1 MTPDRLDDLLQ
12 RALESGTIPDDAAPA
27 ERPEL
32 ERLLAARADIAAVR
46 AGIDAEAA
54 NALPAARARFQRY
67 LAAQRP
73 APVEVRAVASR
84 PGRFERL
91 FGGRRLSLAGS
102 LAAVLIVAAV
112 ALFVSRPFQGAQQV
126 QALGVDDYVQLTGTV
141 AAADAS
147 GITIETAEFGR
158 VAVAASGA
166 TFLDAAGAVMD
177 RPPRPGEAVSVA
189 GFVRDARQGRLA
201 IDGQTVA
208 LAAALPGGDGRPL
221 ERLAAPAQGTVTLVA
236 IDRDGKEGRA
246 VILLPDGRRALVD
259 VDVDSLGQLLAATG
273 SPLGSKVTVDQPGG
287 RLLEM
292 RLDMRPGSHDG
303 DGDGDGHH
311 RDGPPLVRLTGT
323 LQDVTPT
330 GFTLQTADGP
340 VQVVRRPRLK
350 FLPGESG
357 LSMADI
363 RAGAS
368 FEGYSATVAGGF
380 DPRTGAFIAELVVLG
395 PKP

>member
-12 RALESGTIPDDAAPA
+12 RALETGAIPPEAAPD
-27 ERPEL
+27 ERAEL
-32 ERLLAARADIAAVR
+32 ERLLAARADIETIR

-54 NALPAARARFQRY
+54 DALPAARARFQRY

-73 APVEVRAVASR
+73 APVEVRAAAAR

-102 LAAVLIVAAV
+102 LAAILLVAAV

-141 AAADAS
+141 AAADAF
-147 GITIETAEFGR
+147 GLTIETAEFGR

-221 ERLAAPAQGTVTLVA
+221 ERLAAPAEGTVTLVA
-236 IDRDGKEGRA
+236 IDRDGKEARA
-246 VILLPDGRRALVD
+246 VLLLPDGRRALVE

-273 SPLGSKVTVDQPGG
+273 SPLGSKVKIDQPGG

-292 RLDMRPGSHDG
+292 RLDPLPGGHD
-303 DGDGDGHH
+303 DDGDGHH
-311 RDGPPLVRLTGT
+311 RGGPPLTRLTGT
-323 LQDVTPT
+323 LQNVSAT
-330 GFTLQTADGP
+330 GFTLQAADGP

-350 FLPGESG
+350 ILPGESG
-357 LSMADI
+357 LTMADL
-363 RAGAS
+363 RGGAS
-368 FEGYSATVAGGF
+368 IEGYTATVAGGF

>member
-12 RALESGTIPDDAAPA
+12 RALETGAIPPDAAA
-27 ERPEL
+27 DERAEL
-32 ERLLAARADIAAVR
+32 ERLLAARADIETIR

-54 NALPAARARFQRY
+54 DALPAARARFQRY

-73 APVEVRAVASR
+73 APVEVRAAAAR

-102 LAAVLIVAAV
+102 LAAVLLVAAV
-112 ALFVSRPFQGAQQV
+112 ALFASRPFQGAQQV

-147 GITIETAEFGR
+147 GLTIETAEFGR

-166 TFLDAAGAVMD
+166 TFLDAAGAVID
-177 RPPRPGEAVSVA
+177 RPPRPGDAVSVA

-221 ERLAAPAQGTVTLVA
+221 ERLAAPAEGTVTLVA
-236 IDRDGKEGRA
+236 IDRDGKEARA
-246 VILLPDGRRALVD
+246 VILLPDGRRALVE

-273 SPLGSKVTVDQPGG
+273 SPLGSKVKIDQPGG

-292 RLDMRPGSHDG
+292 RLDPLPGGH

-311 RDGPPLVRLTGT
+311 RDGPPLTRLTGT
-323 LQDVTPT
+323 LQNVSAT
-330 GFTLQTADGP
+330 GFTLQAADGP

-350 FLPGESG
+350 ILPGESG
-357 LSMADI
+357 LTMADL
-363 RAGAS
+363 RGGAS
-368 FEGYSATVAGGF
+368 IEGYTATVAGGF